1 MPVQWYLLKTWA
13 GREEELVREVQ
24 KIIPPQMYEECFV
37 IWQERIW
44 RKQKKSIVH
53 MEPLFPGCVFL
64 TCREREAGAEGKG
77 LPGNKAVA
85 GKQAA
90 AGNEAVA
97 GNQAAAENEVVAEN
111 EAVTENRSLLQSLE
125 KIPAAAQMMAGGVFT
140 ILPMT
145 EEDGQFLEKISG
157 DEHVVRLSY
166 VQKDEEGNIC
176 KLSEP
181 LKVFQGQVERFQ
193 FKKRYAMVRHRLWGE
208 ERTFVLGIVLNEDGG
223 EKFRYSGDGKLRY
236 NGSEKLQYNEDEKIL
251 YNGGER
257 LSYNVGQKLWYRGDG
272 VR

>member
-24 KIIPPQMYEECFV
+24 KIVPPQMYEECFV

-44 RKQKKSIVH
+44 RKQQKSIVH

-64 TCREREAGAEGKG
+64 TCREREAGTEGKD
-77 LPGNKAVA
+77 LPGNEDAAGYKAIAGNKAV
-85 GKQAA
+85 
-90 AGNEAVA
+90 
-97 GNQAAAENEVVAEN
+97 
-111 EAVTENRSLLQSLE
+111 TENGLFLPFLE
-125 KIPAAAQMMAGGVFT
+125 KIPAAAQMMAGGIFT
-140 ILPMT
+140 IFPMT
-145 EEDGQFLEKISG
+145 GEDGQFLEKISG

-193 FKKRYAMVRHRLWGE
+193 LKKRYAMVRHRLWGE

-223 EKFRYSGDGKLRY
+223 EKFRYNGDEKFRYNEGEKLR
-236 NGSEKLQYNEDEKIL
+236 

>member
-1 MPVQWYLLKTWA
+1 MPVQWYLLKTWT

-44 RKQKKSIVH
+44 RKQQKSIVH

-64 TCREREAGAEGKG
+64 TCREREAGAEGKD

-85 GKQAA
+85 GNQAA
-90 AGNEAVA
+90 AGSED
-97 GNQAAAENEVVAEN
+97 VAEN

-145 EEDGQFLEKISG
+145 GEDGQFLEKISG

-166 VQKDEEGNIC
+166 VQKDR
-176 KLSEP
+176 SP
-181 LKVFQGQVERFQ
+181 
-193 FKKRYAMVRHRLWGE
+193 
-208 ERTFVLGIVLNEDGG
+208 
-223 EKFRYSGDGKLRY
+223 
-236 NGSEKLQYNEDEKIL
+236 
-251 YNGGER
+251 
-257 LSYNVGQKLWYRGDG
+257 
-272 VR
+272 

>member
-24 KIIPPQMYEECFV
+24 KIVPPQMYEECFV

-44 RKQKKSIVH
+44 RKQQKSIVH

-64 TCREREAGAEGKG
+64 TCREMEAGTEGKD
-77 LPGNKAVA
+77 LPGNED
-85 GKQAA
+85 A
-90 AGNEAVA
+90 AGYKAIA
-97 GNQAAAENEVVAEN
+97 GNKAM
-111 EAVTENRSLLQSLE
+111 TENGLFLPFLE
-125 KIPAAAQMMAGGVFT
+125 KIPAAAQMMDGGIFT
-140 ILPMT
+140 IFPMT
-145 EEDGQFLEKISG
+145 GEDGQFLEKISG
-157 DEHVVRLSY
+157 NEHVVRLSY

-193 FKKRYAMVRHRLWGE
+193 LKKRYAMVRHRLWGE

-223 EKFRYSGDGKLRY
+223 EKFRYNKDGRFP
-236 NGSEKLQYNEDEKIL
+236 YNEDEKFRYNEGEKL
-251 YNGGER
+251 RYNGGER

>member
-24 KIIPPQMYEECFV
+24 KIVPPQMYEECFV

-44 RKQKKSIVH
+44 RKQQKSIVH

-64 TCREREAGAEGKG
+64 TCREREAGTEGKD
-77 LPGNKAVA
+77 LPGNED
-85 GKQAA
+85 A
-90 AGNEAVA
+90 AGYKAIA
-97 GNQAAAENEVVAEN
+97 GNKAM
-111 EAVTENRSLLQSLE
+111 TENGLFLPFLE
-125 KIPAAAQMMAGGVFT
+125 KIPAAAQMMAGGIFT
-140 ILPMT
+140 IFPMT
-145 EEDGQFLEKISG
+145 GEDGQFLEKISG
-157 DEHVVRLSY
+157 NEHVVRLSY

-193 FKKRYAMVRHRLWGE
+193 LKKRYAMVRHRLWGE

-223 EKFRYSGDGKLRY
+223 EKFRYNGDEKFRYNEGEKLR
-236 NGSEKLQYNEDEKIL
+236 

>member
-24 KIIPPQMYEECFV
+24 KIVPPQMYEECFV

-44 RKQKKSIVH
+44 RKQQKSIVH

-64 TCREREAGAEGKG
+64 TCREREAGTEGKD
-77 LPGNKAVA
+77 LPGNED
-85 GKQAA
+85 A
-90 AGNEAVA
+90 AGNKAIA
-97 GNQAAAENEVVAEN
+97 GNKAM
-111 EAVTENRSLLQSLE
+111 TENGLFLPFLE
-125 KIPAAAQMMAGGVFT
+125 KIPAAAQMMDGGIFT
-140 ILPMT
+140 IFPMT
-145 EEDGQFLEKISG
+145 GEDGQFLEKISG
-157 DEHVVRLSY
+157 NEHVVRLSY

-193 FKKRYAMVRHRLWGE
+193 LKKRYAMVRHRLWGE

-223 EKFRYSGDGKLRY
+223 EKLR
-236 NGSEKLQYNEDEKIL
+236 YNEDEKL
-251 YNGGER
+251 RYNGGER
-257 LSYNVGQKLWYRGDG
+257 LSYNMGQKFWYRGDG

>member
-1 MPVQWYLLKTWA
+1 MPVQWYLLKTWT

-44 RKQKKSIVH
+44 RKQQKSIVH

-64 TCREREAGAEGKG
+64 TCREREAGAEGKD

-85 GKQAA
+85 GNQAA
-90 AGNEAVA
+90 AGSED
-97 GNQAAAENEVVAEN
+97 VAEN

-145 EEDGQFLEKISG
+145 GEDGQFLEKISG

-181 LKVFQGQVERFQ
+181 LKVFQGQVERYQ

-223 EKFRYSGDGKLRY
+223 Q
-236 NGSEKLQYNEDEKIL
+236 KLQYNKE
-251 YNGGER
+251 
-257 LSYNVGQKLWYRGDG
+257 QKLLYRGEG
-272 VR
+272 IR

>member
-24 KIIPPQMYEECFV
+24 KIVPPQMYEECFV

-44 RKQKKSIVH
+44 RKQQKSIVH
-53 MEPLFPGCVFL
+53 VEPLFTGCVFL
-64 TCREREAGAEGKG
+64 TCREREAGTEGKD
-77 LPGNKAVA
+77 LPGNED
-85 GKQAA
+85 A
-90 AGNEAVA
+90 AGNKAIA
-97 GNQAAAENEVVAEN
+97 GNKAM
-111 EAVTENRSLLQSLE
+111 TENGLFLPFLE
-125 KIPAAAQMMAGGVFT
+125 KIPAAAQMMDGGIFT
-140 ILPMT
+140 IFPMT
-145 EEDGQFLEKISG
+145 GEDGQFLEKISG

-193 FKKRYAMVRHRLWGE
+193 LKKRYAMVRHRLWGE

-223 EKFRYSGDGKLRY
+223 EKFRYNGDEKFRYNEGEKLR
-236 NGSEKLQYNEDEKIL
+236 

>member
-24 KIIPPQMYEECFV
+24 KIVPPQMYEECFV

-44 RKQKKSIVH
+44 RKQQKSIVH

-64 TCREREAGAEGKG
+64 TCREREAGTEGKG
-77 LPGNKAVA
+77 LPGNED
-85 GKQAA
+85 A
-90 AGNEAVA
+90 AGYKAIA
-97 GNQAAAENEVVAEN
+97 GNKAM
-111 EAVTENRSLLQSLE
+111 TENGLFLPFLE
-125 KIPAAAQMMAGGVFT
+125 KIPAAAQMMDGGIFT
-140 ILPMT
+140 IFPMT
-145 EEDGQFLEKISG
+145 GEDGQFLEKISG
-157 DEHVVRLSY
+157 NEHVVRLSY

-193 FKKRYAMVRHRLWGE
+193 LKKRYAMVRHRLWGE

-223 EKFRYSGDGKLRY
+223 EKFRYNGDEKFRY
-236 NGSEKLQYNEDEKIL
+236 NEGEKLW

>member
-24 KIIPPQMYEECFV
+24 KIVPPQMYEECFV

-44 RKQKKSIVH
+44 RKQQKSIVH

-64 TCREREAGAEGKG
+64 TCREREAGTEGKD
-77 LPGNKAVA
+77 LPGNED
-85 GKQAA
+85 A
-90 AGNEAVA
+90 AGNKAIA
-97 GNQAAAENEVVAEN
+97 GNKAM
-111 EAVTENRSLLQSLE
+111 TENGLFLPFLE
-125 KIPAAAQMMAGGVFT
+125 KIPAAAQMMDGGIFT
-140 ILPMT
+140 IFPMT
-145 EEDGQFLEKISG
+145 GEDGQFLEKISG
-157 DEHVVRLSY
+157 NEHVVRLSY

-193 FKKRYAMVRHRLWGE
+193 LKKRYAMVRHRLWGE

-223 EKFRYSGDGKLRY
+223 EKFRYNGDEKFRYNEGEKLR
-236 NGSEKLQYNEDEKIL
+236 

-257 LSYNVGQKLWYRGDG
+257 LSYNVGEKLWYRGDG

>member
-24 KIIPPQMYEECFV
+24 KIVPPQMYEECFV

-44 RKQKKSIVH
+44 RKQQKSIVH

-64 TCREREAGAEGKG
+64 TCREREAGTEGKD
-77 LPGNKAVA
+77 LPGNED
-85 GKQAA
+85 A
-90 AGNEAVA
+90 AGYKAIA
-97 GNQAAAENEVVAEN
+97 GNKAM
-111 EAVTENRSLLQSLE
+111 TENGLFLPFLE
-125 KIPAAAQMMAGGVFT
+125 KIPAAAQMMDGGIFT
-140 ILPMT
+140 IFPMT
-145 EEDGQFLEKISG
+145 GEDGQFLEKISG
-157 DEHVVRLSY
+157 NEHVVRLSY

-193 FKKRYAMVRHRLWGE
+193 LKKRYAMVRHRLWGE

-223 EKFRYSGDGKLRY
+223 EKFRYNGDEKFRYNEGEKLR
-236 NGSEKLQYNEDEKIL
+236 

>member
-24 KIIPPQMYEECFV
+24 KIVPPQMYEECFV

-44 RKQKKSIVH
+44 RKQQKSIVH

-64 TCREREAGAEGKG
+64 TCREREAGTEGKD
-77 LPGNKAVA
+77 LPGNED
-85 GKQAA
+85 A
-90 AGNEAVA
+90 AGYKAIA
-97 GNQAAAENEVVAEN
+97 GNNAM
-111 EAVTENRSLLQSLE
+111 TENGLFLPFLE
-125 KIPAAAQMMAGGVFT
+125 KIPAAAQMMAGGIFT
-140 ILPMT
+140 IFPMT
-145 EEDGQFLEKISG
+145 GEDGQFLEKISG
-157 DEHVVRLSY
+157 NEHVVRLSY

-193 FKKRYAMVRHRLWGE
+193 LKKRYAMVRHRLWGE

-223 EKFRYSGDGKLRY
+223 EKFRYNGDEKFRYNEGEKLR
-236 NGSEKLQYNEDEKIL
+236 

>member
-1 MPVQWYLLKTWA
+1 MPVQWYLLKTWT

-24 KIIPPQMYEECFV
+24 KIVPPQMYEECFV

-44 RKQKKSIVH
+44 RKQQKSIVH

-64 TCREREAGAEGKG
+64 TCREREAGAEGKD
-77 LPGNKAVA
+77 LPGNKA
-85 GKQAA
+85 A
-90 AGNEAVA
+90 AGSED
-97 GNQAAAENEVVAEN
+97 VAEN

-145 EEDGQFLEKISG
+145 GEDGQFLEKISG

-193 FKKRYAMVRHRLWGE
+193 LKKRYAMVRHRLWGE

-236 NGSEKLQYNEDEKIL
+236 NEGEKLQYNEGEKIR

>member
-24 KIIPPQMYEECFV
+24 KIVPPQMYEECFV

-44 RKQKKSIVH
+44 RKQQKSIVH

-64 TCREREAGAEGKG
+64 TCREMEAGTEGKD
-77 LPGNKAVA
+77 LPGNED
-85 GKQAA
+85 A
-90 AGNEAVA
+90 AGNKAIA
-97 GNQAAAENEVVAEN
+97 GNKAM
-111 EAVTENRSLLQSLE
+111 TENGLFLPFLE
-125 KIPAAAQMMAGGVFT
+125 KIPAAAQMMAGGIFT
-140 ILPMT
+140 IFPMT
-145 EEDGQFLEKISG
+145 GEDGQFLEKISG
-157 DEHVVRLSY
+157 NEHVVRLSY

-193 FKKRYAMVRHRLWGE
+193 LKKRYAMVRHRLWGE

-223 EKFRYSGDGKLRY
+223 EKFRYNGDEKFRYNEGEKLR
-236 NGSEKLQYNEDEKIL
+236 

>member
-24 KIIPPQMYEECFV
+24 KIVPPQMYEECFV

-44 RKQKKSIVH
+44 RKQQKSIVH

-64 TCREREAGAEGKG
+64 TCREREAGTEGKD
-77 LPGNKAVA
+77 LPGNED
-85 GKQAA
+85 A
-90 AGNEAVA
+90 AGNKAIA
-97 GNQAAAENEVVAEN
+97 GNKAM
-111 EAVTENRSLLQSLE
+111 TENGLFLPFLE
-125 KIPAAAQMMAGGVFT
+125 KIPAAAQMMDGGIFT
-140 ILPMT
+140 IFPMT
-145 EEDGQFLEKISG
+145 GEDGQFLEKISG
-157 DEHVVRLSY
+157 NEHVVRLSY

-193 FKKRYAMVRHRLWGE
+193 LKKRYAMVRHRLWGE

-223 EKFRYSGDGKLRY
+223 EKFRYNGDEKFRYNEGEKLR
-236 NGSEKLQYNEDEKIL
+236 

>member
-24 KIIPPQMYEECFV
+24 KIVPPQMYEECFV

-44 RKQKKSIVH
+44 RKQQKSIVH

-64 TCREREAGAEGKG
+64 TCREREAGTEGKD
-77 LPGNKAVA
+77 LPGNEDAAGYKAIAGNKAV
-85 GKQAA
+85 
-90 AGNEAVA
+90 
-97 GNQAAAENEVVAEN
+97 
-111 EAVTENRSLLQSLE
+111 TENGLFLPFLE
-125 KIPAAAQMMAGGVFT
+125 KIPAAAQMMDGGIFT
-140 ILPMT
+140 IFPMT
-145 EEDGQFLEKISG
+145 GEDGQFLEKISG

-193 FKKRYAMVRHRLWGE
+193 LKKRYAMVRHRLWGE

-223 EKFRYSGDGKLRY
+223 EKFRYNGDEKFRYNEGEKLR
-236 NGSEKLQYNEDEKIL
+236 

>member
-24 KIIPPQMYEECFV
+24 KIVPPQMYEECFV

-44 RKQKKSIVH
+44 RKQQKSIVH

-64 TCREREAGAEGKG
+64 TCREREAGTEGKD
-77 LPGNKAVA
+77 LPGNEDAAGNKAIAGNKAV
-85 GKQAA
+85 
-90 AGNEAVA
+90 
-97 GNQAAAENEVVAEN
+97 
-111 EAVTENRSLLQSLE
+111 TENGLFLPFLE
-125 KIPAAAQMMAGGVFT
+125 KIPAAAQMMAGGIFT
-140 ILPMT
+140 IFPMT
-145 EEDGQFLEKISG
+145 GEDGQFLEKISG
-157 DEHVVRLSY
+157 NEHVVRLSY

-193 FKKRYAMVRHRLWGE
+193 LKKRYAMVRHRLWGE

-223 EKFRYSGDGKLRY
+223 EKFRYNGDEKFRYNEGEKLR
-236 NGSEKLQYNEDEKIL
+236 

>member
-13 GREEELVREVQ
+13 GKEEELVREVQ
-24 KIIPPQMYEECFV
+24 KIVPPQMYEECFV

-44 RKQKKSIVH
+44 RKQQKSIVH

-64 TCREREAGAEGKG
+64 TCREMEAGGGSKV
-77 LPGNKAVA
+77 LPGNE
-85 GKQAA
+85 AA
-90 AGNEAVA
+90 AGNK
-97 GNQAAAENEVVAEN
+97 
-111 EAVTENRSLLQSLE
+111 AVTENRSLLQSLE
-125 KIPAAAQMMAGGVFT
+125 KIPAAAQMMACGAFT

-145 EEDGQFLEKISG
+145 GEDGQFLERISG

-181 LKVFQGQVERFQ
+181 LKVFQGQVERYQ
-193 FKKRYAMVRHRLWGE
+193 LKKRYAMVRHRLWGE
-208 ERTFVLGIVLNEDGG
+208 ERTFVLGIVLKEDGG
-223 EKFRYSGDGKLRY
+223 EKFRY
-236 NGSEKLQYNEDEKIL
+236 
-251 YNGGER
+251 NGGER
-257 LSYNVGQKLWYRGDG
+257 FSYNVGQKLWYRGDG

>member
-24 KIIPPQMYEECFV
+24 KIVPPQMYEECFV

-44 RKQKKSIVH
+44 RKQQKSIVH

-64 TCREREAGAEGKG
+64 TCREREAGTEGKDLLG
-77 LPGNKAVA
+77 NEDAAGYKVIAGNKAV
-85 GKQAA
+85 
-90 AGNEAVA
+90 
-97 GNQAAAENEVVAEN
+97 
-111 EAVTENRSLLQSLE
+111 TENGLFLPFLE
-125 KIPAAAQMMAGGVFT
+125 KIPAAAQMMAGGIFT
-140 ILPMT
+140 IFPMT
-145 EEDGQFLEKISG
+145 GEDGQFLEKISG
-157 DEHVVRLSY
+157 NEHVVRLSY

-193 FKKRYAMVRHRLWGE
+193 LKKRYAMVRHRLWGE

-223 EKFRYSGDGKLRY
+223 EKFRYNGDEKFRYNEGEKLR
-236 NGSEKLQYNEDEKIL
+236 

>member
-24 KIIPPQMYEECFV
+24 KIVPPQMYEECFV

-44 RKQKKSIVH
+44 RKQQKSIVH

-64 TCREREAGAEGKG
+64 TCREMEAGTEGKD
-77 LPGNKAVA
+77 LPGNED
-85 GKQAA
+85 A
-90 AGNEAVA
+90 AGYKAIA
-97 GNQAAAENEVVAEN
+97 GNKAM
-111 EAVTENRSLLQSLE
+111 TENGLFLPFLE
-125 KIPAAAQMMAGGVFT
+125 KIPAAAQMMDGGIFT
-140 ILPMT
+140 IFPMT
-145 EEDGQFLEKISG
+145 GEDGQFLEKISG
-157 DEHVVRLSY
+157 NEHVVRLSY

-193 FKKRYAMVRHRLWGE
+193 LKKRYAMVRHRLWGE

-223 EKFRYSGDGKLRY
+223 EKFRYNGDEKFRYNEGEKLR
-236 NGSEKLQYNEDEKIL
+236 

>member
-24 KIIPPQMYEECFV
+24 KIVPPQMYEECFV

-44 RKQKKSIVH
+44 RKQQKSIVH

-64 TCREREAGAEGKG
+64 TCREREAGAEGKD

-85 GKQAA
+85 GNQAA
-90 AGNEAVA
+90 AGSED
-97 GNQAAAENEVVAEN
+97 VAEN

-145 EEDGQFLEKISG
+145 GEDGQFLEKISG

-181 LKVFQGQVERFQ
+181 LKVFQGQVERYQ

-236 NGSEKLQYNEDEKIL
+236 NGSEKLQYNEDEKIR

>member
-24 KIIPPQMYEECFV
+24 KIVPPQMYEECFV

-44 RKQKKSIVH
+44 RKQQKSIVH

-64 TCREREAGAEGKG
+64 TCREREAGTEGKD
-77 LPGNKAVA
+77 LPGNEDAAGYKAAAGNKAV
-85 GKQAA
+85 
-90 AGNEAVA
+90 
-97 GNQAAAENEVVAEN
+97 
-111 EAVTENRSLLQSLE
+111 TENGLFLPFLE
-125 KIPAAAQMMAGGVFT
+125 KIPAAAQMMAGGIFT
-140 ILPMT
+140 IFPMT
-145 EEDGQFLEKISG
+145 GEDGQFLEKISG
-157 DEHVVRLSY
+157 NEHVVRLSY

-193 FKKRYAMVRHRLWGE
+193 LKKRYAMVRHRLWGK

-223 EKFRYSGDGKLRY
+223 EKFRYNGDEKFRYNEGEKLR
-236 NGSEKLQYNEDEKIL
+236 

>member
-24 KIIPPQMYEECFV
+24 KIVPPQMYEECFV
-37 IWQERIW
+37 IWQERSW
-44 RKQKKSIVH
+44 RKQQKSIVH

-64 TCREREAGAEGKG
+64 TCREREAGTEGKD
-77 LPGNKAVA
+77 LPGNEDAAGYKAIAGNKAV
-85 GKQAA
+85 
-90 AGNEAVA
+90 
-97 GNQAAAENEVVAEN
+97 
-111 EAVTENRSLLQSLE
+111 TENGLFLPFLE
-125 KIPAAAQMMAGGVFT
+125 KIPAAAQMMAGGIFT
-140 ILPMT
+140 IFPMT
-145 EEDGQFLEKISG
+145 GEDGQFLEKISG
-157 DEHVVRLSY
+157 NEHVVRLSY

-193 FKKRYAMVRHRLWGE
+193 LKKRYAMVRHRLWGE

-223 EKFRYSGDGKLRY
+223 EKFRYNGDEKFRYNEGEKLR
-236 NGSEKLQYNEDEKIL
+236 

>member
-24 KIIPPQMYEECFV
+24 KIVPPQMYEECFV

-44 RKQKKSIVH
+44 RKQQKSIVH

-64 TCREREAGAEGKG
+64 TCREMEAGTEGKD
-77 LPGNKAVA
+77 LPGNEDAAGYKAIAGNKAV
-85 GKQAA
+85 
-90 AGNEAVA
+90 
-97 GNQAAAENEVVAEN
+97 
-111 EAVTENRSLLQSLE
+111 TENGLFLPFLE
-125 KIPAAAQMMAGGVFT
+125 KIPAAAQMMAGGIFT
-140 ILPMT
+140 IFPMT
-145 EEDGQFLEKISG
+145 GEDGQFLEKISG
-157 DEHVVRLSY
+157 NEHVVRLSY

-193 FKKRYAMVRHRLWGE
+193 LKKRYAMVRHRLWGE

-223 EKFRYSGDGKLRY
+223 EKFRYNGDEKFRYNEGEKLR
-236 NGSEKLQYNEDEKIL
+236 

-257 LSYNVGQKLWYRGDG
+257 LSYNVRQKLWYRGDG

>member
-13 GREEELVREVQ
+13 GREEELVREIQ
-24 KIIPPQMYEECFV
+24 KIVPPQMYEECFV

-44 RKQKKSIVH
+44 RKQQKSIVH

-64 TCREREAGAEGKG
+64 TCREREAGTEGKD
-77 LPGNKAVA
+77 LPGNEDAAGYKAIAGNKAV
-85 GKQAA
+85 
-90 AGNEAVA
+90 
-97 GNQAAAENEVVAEN
+97 
-111 EAVTENRSLLQSLE
+111 TENGLFLPFLE
-125 KIPAAAQMMAGGVFT
+125 KIPAAAQMMAGGIFT
-140 ILPMT
+140 IFPMT
-145 EEDGQFLEKISG
+145 GEDGQFLEKISG
-157 DEHVVRLSY
+157 NEHVVRLSY

-193 FKKRYAMVRHRLWGE
+193 LKKRYAMVRHRLWGE

-223 EKFRYSGDGKLRY
+223 EKFRYNGDEKFRYNEGEKLR
-236 NGSEKLQYNEDEKIL
+236 

>member
-24 KIIPPQMYEECFV
+24 KIVPPQMYEECFV

-44 RKQKKSIVH
+44 RKQQKSIVH

-64 TCREREAGAEGKG
+64 TCREREAGTEGKD
-77 LPGNKAVA
+77 LPGNED
-85 GKQAA
+85 A
-90 AGNEAVA
+90 AGNKAIA
-97 GNQAAAENEVVAEN
+97 GNKAM
-111 EAVTENRSLLQSLE
+111 TENGLFLPFLE
-125 KIPAAAQMMAGGVFT
+125 KIPAAAQMMDGGIFT
-140 ILPMT
+140 IFPMT
-145 EEDGQFLEKISG
+145 GEDGQFLEKISG

-193 FKKRYAMVRHRLWGE
+193 LKKRYAMVRHRLWGE

-223 EKFRYSGDGKLRY
+223 EKLR
-236 NGSEKLQYNEDEKIL
+236 YNEDEKL
-251 YNGGER
+251 RYNGGER
-257 LSYNVGQKLWYRGDG
+257 LSYNMGQKFWYRGDG

>member
-24 KIIPPQMYEECFV
+24 KIVPPQMYEECFV

-44 RKQKKSIVH
+44 RKQQKSIVH

-64 TCREREAGAEGKG
+64 TCREREAGTEGKDF
-77 LPGNKAVA
+77 PGNKAVA
-85 GKQAA
+85 GNKAA
-90 AGNEAVA
+90 AG
-97 GNQAAAENEVVAEN
+97 N

-125 KIPAAAQMMAGGVFT
+125 KIPAAAQMMACGVFT
-140 ILPMT
+140 MLPMT
-145 EEDGQFLEKISG
+145 GEDGRFLEKISG

-193 FKKRYAMVRHRLWGE
+193 LKKRYAMVRHRLWGE
-208 ERTFVLGIVLNEDGG
+208 EMTFVLGIVLNEDGG
-223 EKFRYSGDGKLRY
+223 QRFLRT
-236 NGSEKLQYNEDEKIL
+236 EE
-251 YNGGER
+251 
-257 LSYNVGQKLWYRGDG
+257 QKLWYRGDG

>member
-24 KIIPPQMYEECFV
+24 KIVPPQMYEECFV

-44 RKQKKSIVH
+44 RKQQKSIVH

-64 TCREREAGAEGKG
+64 TCREREAGTEGKD
-77 LPGNKAVA
+77 LPGNED
-85 GKQAA
+85 A
-90 AGNEAVA
+90 AGNKAIA
-97 GNQAAAENEVVAEN
+97 GNKAM
-111 EAVTENRSLLQSLE
+111 TENGLFLPFLE
-125 KIPAAAQMMAGGVFT
+125 KIPAAAQMMAGGIFT
-140 ILPMT
+140 IFPMT
-145 EEDGQFLEKISG
+145 GEDGQFLEKISG
-157 DEHVVRLSY
+157 NEHVVRLSY

-193 FKKRYAMVRHRLWGE
+193 LKKRYAMVRHRLWGE

-223 EKFRYSGDGKLRY
+223 EKFRYNGDEKFRYNEGEKLR
-236 NGSEKLQYNEDEKIL
+236 

>member
-1 MPVQWYLLKTWA
+1 MPVQWYLLKTWT

-44 RKQKKSIVH
+44 RKQQKSIVH

-64 TCREREAGAEGKG
+64 TCREREAGAEGKD

-85 GKQAA
+85 GNQAA
-90 AGNEAVA
+90 AGSED
-97 GNQAAAENEVVAEN
+97 VAEN

-145 EEDGQFLEKISG
+145 GEDGQFLEKISG

-181 LKVFQGQVERFQ
+181 LKVFQEQVERFQ
-193 FKKRYAMVRHRLWGE
+193 LKKRYAMVRHRLWGE

-223 EKFRYSGDGKLRY
+223 EKFRYNGDGKLRY
-236 NGSEKLQYNEDEKIL
+236 NGSEKLQYNEDEKFR

>member
-24 KIIPPQMYEECFV
+24 KIVPPQMYEECFV

-44 RKQKKSIVH
+44 RKQQKSIVH

-64 TCREREAGAEGKG
+64 TCREREAGTEGKG
-77 LPGNKAVA
+77 LPGNED
-85 GKQAA
+85 A
-90 AGNEAVA
+90 AGYKAIA
-97 GNQAAAENEVVAEN
+97 GNKAM
-111 EAVTENRSLLQSLE
+111 TENGLFLPFLE
-125 KIPAAAQMMAGGVFT
+125 KIPAAAQMMDGGIFT
-140 ILPMT
+140 IFPMT
-145 EEDGQFLEKISG
+145 GEDGQFLEKISG
-157 DEHVVRLSY
+157 NEHVVRLSY

-193 FKKRYAMVRHRLWGE
+193 LKKRYAMVRHRLWGE

-223 EKFRYSGDGKLRY
+223 EKFRYNGDEKFRYNEGEKLR
-236 NGSEKLQYNEDEKIL
+236 

>member
-1 MPVQWYLLKTWA
+1 MPVLWYLLKTWA
-13 GREEELVREVQ
+13 GREEELVKEVQ
-24 KIIPPQMYEECFV
+24 RILPPQMYEECFV
-37 IWQERIW
+37 IRQERIW
-44 RKQKKSIVH
+44 RKQQKSIVH
-53 MEPLFPGCVFL
+53 LESLFPGCVFL
-64 TCREREAGAEGKG
+64 TCREMEEKSEIDVGEG
-77 LPGNKAVA
+77 L
-85 GKQAA
+85 
-90 AGNEAVA
+90 ETL
-97 GNQAAAENEVVAEN
+97 ETVAERRQ
-111 EAVTENRSLLQSLE
+111 VLQRLVLHHLE
-125 KIPAAAQMMAGGVFT
+125 KFLADSRTMAGGEAA

-145 EEDGQFLEKISG
+145 REDGQFLKKISG

-193 FKKRYAMVRHRLWGE
+193 LKKRYAMVRHRLWGE

-223 EKFRYSGDGKLRY
+223 EKFRYNGDEKFRYNEGEKLR
-236 NGSEKLQYNEDEKIL
+236 

>member
-24 KIIPPQMYEECFV
+24 KIVPPQMYEECFV

-44 RKQKKSIVH
+44 RKQQKSIVH

-64 TCREREAGAEGKG
+64 TCREREAGTEGKD
-77 LPGNKAVA
+77 LPGNED
-85 GKQAA
+85 A
-90 AGNEAVA
+90 AGYKAIA
-97 GNQAAAENEVVAEN
+97 GNKAMKENG
-111 EAVTENRSLLQSLE
+111 LFLPFLE
-125 KIPAAAQMMAGGVFT
+125 KIPAAAQMMDGGIFT
-140 ILPMT
+140 IFPMT
-145 EEDGQFLEKISG
+145 GEDGQFLEKISG
-157 DEHVVRLSY
+157 NEHVVRLSY

-193 FKKRYAMVRHRLWGE
+193 LKKRYAMVRHRLWGE

-223 EKFRYSGDGKLRY
+223 EKFRYNGDEKFRYNEGEKLR
-236 NGSEKLQYNEDEKIL
+236 

>member
-24 KIIPPQMYEECFV
+24 KIVPPQMYEECFV

-44 RKQKKSIVH
+44 RKQQKSIVH

-64 TCREREAGAEGKG
+64 TCREMEAGTEGKD
-77 LPGNKAVA
+77 LPGNED
-85 GKQAA
+85 A
-90 AGNEAVA
+90 AGNKAIA
-97 GNQAAAENEVVAEN
+97 GNKAM
-111 EAVTENRSLLQSLE
+111 TENGLFLPFLE
-125 KIPAAAQMMAGGVFT
+125 KIPAAAQMMDGGIFT
-140 ILPMT
+140 IFPMT
-145 EEDGQFLEKISG
+145 GEDGQFLEKISG
-157 DEHVVRLSY
+157 NEHVVRLSY

-193 FKKRYAMVRHRLWGE
+193 LKKRYAMVRHRLWGE

-223 EKFRYSGDGKLRY
+223 EKLR
-236 NGSEKLQYNEDEKIL
+236 YNEDEKL
-251 YNGGER
+251 RYNGGER
-257 LSYNVGQKLWYRGDG
+257 LSYNMGQKFWYRGDG